1 MRTVAGN
8 GSAGHKD
15 GQGHSAQFF
24 YPTDVAVDGDGLV
37 FVADRANHRIR
48 KVTSKG
54 NVSTLAGSGLNG
66 VVDAKGVRT
75 TLTLTLP

>member
-15 GQGHSAQFF
+15 GAGHVAQFF
-24 YPTDVAVDGDGLV
+24 YPTDVAVDGDGAA

-48 KVTSKG
+48 KVTS
-54 NVSTLAGSGLNG
+54 
-66 VVDAKGVRT
+66 
-75 TLTLTLP
+75 